1 MSTLSSRWTA
11 IGAAILVA
19 ISLGGSVLAATGAIA
34 ILLQALQ
41 LATSLGVPLLV
52 SRAEGTVWVGARTGA
67 LMTGAAGLVV
77 LVWSA
82 TGLPPYPKVD
92 LELSDALLVL
102 VVALAVISLVG
113 LMMGAIGGFIGRILY
128 LRGRAAVS

>member
-19 ISLGGSVLAATGAIA
+19 ISLGGSILAATGAIA

-128 LRGRAAVS
+128 LRARAAVS